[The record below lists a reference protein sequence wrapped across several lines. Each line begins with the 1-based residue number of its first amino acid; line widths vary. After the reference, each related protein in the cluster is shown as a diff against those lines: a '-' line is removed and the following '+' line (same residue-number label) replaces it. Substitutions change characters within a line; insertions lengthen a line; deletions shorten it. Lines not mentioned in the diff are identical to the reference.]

1 MPGMAKALSTIEQI
15 FAVSRMVHRT
25 HIHLAL
31 WKLTAGVEGRSRHR
45 EVLDEHW
52 EHLRFLEHGQLV
64 TAVVEL
70 HSLLDA
76 NERTI
81 NLPRLLDE
89 VEAQAGPQPQIRE
102 ALSVAQPDFSRVRT
116 LRNSAYAH
124 RTKRRAFPD
133 IFKAAQLTPDQL
145 QGLILTGIN
154 VANELRVVS
163 ACHLRP
169 RSRCPWK
176 PMSACWSS
184 SGLSR

>member
-1 MPGMAKALSTIEQI
+1 MAKALPTIEQI
-15 FAVSRMVHRT
+15 FAVSRMAHRAHT
-25 HIHLAL
+25 HLSL

-45 EVLDEHW
+45 EVLDDHW

-76 NERTI
+76 DERTI

-89 VEAQAGPQPQIRE
+89 VEAQAGPQPLIRE
-102 ALSVAQPDFSRVRT
+102 ALAAAQPDFSKVRL

-124 RTKRRAFPD
+124 RTKKKAYAE

-145 QGLILTGIN
+145 QGLVLTCIN
-154 VANELRVVS
+154 VVNDVKVVFGLTAEPPS
-163 ACHLRP
+163 SLPLEAYERMLEQLRP
-169 RSRCPWK
+169 
-176 PMSACWSS
+176 
-184 SGLSR
+184 